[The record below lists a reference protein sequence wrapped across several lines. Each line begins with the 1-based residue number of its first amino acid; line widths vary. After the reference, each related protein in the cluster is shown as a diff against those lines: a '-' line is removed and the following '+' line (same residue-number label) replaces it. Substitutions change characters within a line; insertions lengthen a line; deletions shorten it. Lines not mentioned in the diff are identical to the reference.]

1 MRAAPFLKTE
11 NACSAI
17 LKNRKCV
24 HHHSSNRISQK
35 MRQADLG
42 LMILNKIP
50 SLLGNTDKDFQEE
63 AILAGDSIKFY
74 LFSAALTLAS
84 QRRPCVICDRRPG
97 LDCPRTSPAL
107 ILLRKTLGG
116 RFTPGCQRF
125 WPPLCQ
131 HSICSA
137 NDLWDCLF
145 DQETHW
151 HSDRL

>member
-11 NACSAI
+11 NACTTILKTENVCTAI
-17 LKNRKCV
+17 LQTEFF
-24 HHHSSNRISQK
+24 QK

-50 SLLGNTDKDFQEE
+50 SLLGDTDKDFQEE

-97 LDCPRTSPAL
+97 LDCRRTSPAL

-116 RFTPGCQRF
+116 RFTPGCRRF
-125 WPPLCQ
+125 
-131 HSICSA
+131 
-137 NDLWDCLF
+137 
-145 DQETHW
+145 
-151 HSDRL
+151 

>member
-1 MRAAPFLKTE
+1 MRAPPFLKQKMRAPPFLKQKMRATPFLKTE
-11 NACSAI
+11 NVCTTI
-17 LKNRKCV
+17 L
-24 HHHSSNRISQK
+24 QTEFFQT

-125 WPPLCQ
+125 
-131 HSICSA
+131 
-137 NDLWDCLF
+137 
-145 DQETHW
+145 
-151 HSDRL
+151 